1 MTFHVF
7 YIDTFSKPSNCSYNY
22 NDNEICSQCA
32 DMKYN
37 AQQQIVL
44 LPMRYSEIV
53 TNGITISDPRD
64 LNMKTCSYI
73 DNENYFALTILVT
86 ESEKLTLYPIAMEFV
101 SSIITRTVGKIP
113 KACNL
118 GLLITNDS

>member
-1 MTFHVF
+1 MAFYVF
-7 YIDTFSKPSNCSYNY
+7 YIDIFSKPSNCSYIY
-22 NDNEICSQCA
+22 NDNKICSQCA

-44 LPMRYSEIV
+44 LPLRYSEIV

-86 ESEKLTLYPIAMEFV
+86 ESEDATQYPIAMELV
-101 SSIITRTVGKIP
+101 SSINKGTVGKIQ
-113 KACNL
+113 KA
-118 GLLITNDS
+118 I